1 MDLSGVD
8 SHHDHRLGLDGST
21 GADPESTAQL
31 SKKPESMFR
40 PLENY
45 IISSFRRTDCLNN
58 SFTTLRSH
66 QTASEGHQQKTT
78 LDTGTMSTSLS
89 HAPTFELDPKTILLG
104 DVAENGSWWTG
115 NRGRGRKNR
124 STDEQTTGRSAIG
137 AKTSRINW
145 AELEEWYQLIIHAGE
160 SWLDKWSEM
169 MPEEAQSREKSLY
182 SKRWESTNLSILD
195 QEISSSRHNLQ
206 RTLLKATENLLKRPR
221 RPLKQPDDIRFLLML
236 LANPL
241 LYSSGSDGRRKPSVP
256 SIPMSEKRIL
266 GSKPADKPADSSN
279 RKRSPSERGP
289 PSARRNTSGPGQHS
303 GIVKR
308 ILGLLSNLPNECH
321 QLLVSWFSRLPE
333 DHFQKTVD
341 LIGRFVT
348 YRLTRQHGR
357 QRSEPPKPGNGL
369 VPSFSSTG
377 GTSSAQLHAALTS
390 REPSRPVENKNKKTV
405 VYGEDWQIKAAARV
419 MSLFFAANDT
429 NLSKKRG
436 GIQYEQ
442 RVPSAALSAKHHAYN
457 HGQIIPINSF
467 YNTLLDYSD
476 LLADFESWESRRG
489 KFSFCQ
495 YPFFLS
501 IWAKIHILE
510 HDARRQMEVKA
521 REAFFDSIL
530 SRKAISQYL
539 VLKVRR
545 DCLAEDSLRGVS
557 EVVGSGQEDI
567 KKGLRI
573 EFVGEE
579 GVDAGGLRKEWF
591 LLLVREVFDPHH
603 GESCTFAPIIYS
615 N

>member
-1 MDLSGVD
+1 MRSD
-8 SHHDHRLGLDGST
+8 SHHDHRLGLDGS
-21 GADPESTAQL
+21 AAEDPESKAQ
-31 SKKPESMFR
+31 SSQKPESMFR

-58 SFTTLRSH
+58 SFTAARSH
-66 QTASEGHQQKTT
+66 RTASEGHQQKTS
-78 LDTGTMSTSLS
+78 LDTGNTSLS
-89 HAPTFELDPKTILLG
+89 HAPTSELDPKTILLG

-115 NRGRGRKNR
+115 NRGRGKR
-124 STDEQTTGRSAIG
+124 STDEQTSGRSTSA
-137 AKTSRINW
+137 AKTPRIDW
-145 AELEEWYQLIIHAGE
+145 MELGEWYQVIIHAGE
-160 SWLDKWSEM
+160 SWRDKWSEM
-169 MPEEAQSREKSLY
+169 RPNDSQSRERPHY
-182 SKRWESTNLSILD
+182 SRRWESTNLPILG
-195 QEISSSRHNLQ
+195 QEIFNSRQNLQ

-221 RPLKQPDDIRFLLML
+221 RPLKQPDDVRFLLLL
-236 LANPL
+236 LANPM
-241 LYSSGSDGRRKPSVP
+241 LYSPTLDNRRKPSVP
-256 SIPMSEKRIL
+256 SVPMSEKRII
-266 GSKPADKPADSSN
+266 GSKPADKTTIHSGH
-279 RKRSPSERGP
+279 RRSPSEQKG
-289 PSARRNTSGPGQHS
+289 STSVQRNTSSPGRHS
-303 GIVKR
+303 GIIKR

-333 DHFQKTVD
+333 DHFQRTVD

-357 QRSEPPKPGNGL
+357 QRNEPAKPGNGL
-369 VPSFSSTG
+369 VPNFSSTG
-377 GTSSAQLHAALTS
+377 GTSSAQLHAELTA
-390 REPSRPVENKNKKTV
+390 RESSRPADNKKKNTV
-405 VYGEDWQIKAAARV
+405 VYDEDWQIRAAARV
-419 MSLFFAANDT
+419 MSLLFAANDT

-442 RVPSAALSAKHHAYN
+442 RVTSATLSAKHHAYN
-457 HGQIIPINSF
+457 HGQIIPISSF

-476 LLADFESWESRRG
+476 LLADFDSWESRRG

-603 GESCTFAPIIYS
+603 GECHPLFQ
-615 N
+615 